1 MTWKKRISIWIV
13 VSLSLQCLVLF
24 YIDHYFLATSDSKV
38 VSKKIVED
46 KKEETKKID
55 ITVPES
61 AEKILASYDAK
72 YLSYYEDR
80 QLKIVNCKDGKVKD
94 IEAKEGSEICF
105 YKWLP
110 DRNRMYL
117 VEKNSNDESGKLVLY
132 SYDLSKGEKSK
143 VKDLA
148 WVNAKSE
155 VKDIQFSILTG
166 FLYVNV
172 ASEGER
178 SNIYRIKRMVSV
190 VSEEKV
196 TKVDTIPSKVSNI
209 VLARHE
215 DNLIYEGSVY
225 NKIYAIGREEPIT
238 VEGVD
243 KLTIIGIDNNDYV
256 YLGELKDKLVSKIYY
271 GKTADK
277 TQDWKTI
284 ELQQPCE
291 RDDLFVSDA
300 GKVYQH
306 DSLQGVVK
314 EINSGSQTSYE
325 GKFLQMYAKG
335 IVSLVGNKISFV
347 PFK

>member
-1 MTWKKRISIWIV
+1 MKWKKRISIWII

-24 YIDHYFLATSDSKV
+24 YIDHYFLATDSKV
-38 VSKKIVED
+38 ESKKIVED
-46 KKEETKKID
+46 KSEKTKKID

-61 AEKILASYDAK
+61 AEKILASYDAE
-72 YLSYYEDR
+72 YLSYYEDE
-80 QLKIVNCKDGKVKD
+80 QLKIVDCKDGKVKK
-94 IEAKEGSEICF
+94 IETKEGSKICF

-117 VEKNSNDESGKLVLY
+117 VEKNSDDESGKLVLY
-132 SYDLSKGEKSK
+132 SYDLSKGEKVK
-143 VKDLA
+143 IKDLA
-148 WVNAKSE
+148 WANAKSE

-178 SNIYRIKRMVSV
+178 SNIYRFKRMVGAV
-190 VSEEKV
+190 TEEKV
-196 TKVDTIPSKVSNI
+196 TKVDTIPSYVSNI

-215 DNLIYEGSVY
+215 DNLVYEGSVY

-243 KLTIIGIDNNDYV
+243 KLTIVGIDNNDNV

-277 TQDWKTI
+277 TTDWKSI
-284 ELQQPCE
+284 ELQTPCE
-291 RDDLFVSDA
+291 RNALFVSTD
-300 GKVYQH
+300 GKVYQN
-306 DSLQGVVK
+306 DTLKGVVK
-314 EINSGSQTSYE
+314 EINSGTETSYE
-325 GKFLQMYAKG
+325 GKFLQIYTEG
-335 IVSLVGNKISFV
+335 VVSLVGTKISFV